1 MSGDNKKTAAQSV
14 AGIEALSAINAQS
27 YARRSTAKKEDESA
41 EAPLWLITFTDIMA
55 LMLTFFVLLYSMS
68 IPEVEKWEEL
78 TSSINKGFSKFY
90 SPQQF
95 AGAQDAI
102 SIDKVDLSEA
112 LNLDY
117 LYGLI
122 EEKVRDN
129 SILDNVVL
137 MPAKDRLIISM
148 PENLLFEA
156 GQDEITTEGKKALFS
171 LGGLLSRIRNRMEVV
186 GHSDP
191 RPIQNQTD
199 KFANNWELSL
209 SRAMQ
214 VSAILKQVGYTR
226 EVIARGMSSAR
237 YDELPDTLSEGK
249 RLDLS
254 RRVDLVVM
262 RDDGANRSILNFA
275 Q

>member
-1 MSGDNKKTAAQSV
+1 MADEN
-14 AGIEALSAINAQS
+14 
-27 YARRSTAKKEDESA
+27 TAKSDSIEKLSEMNKVAFRKSKIVQQE

-95 AGAQDAI
+95 AGAQDTI
-102 SIDKVDLSEA
+102 SIDKIDRSEA

-117 LYGLI
+117 LRGLI
-122 EEKVRDN
+122 DEKIKESDLLN
-129 SILDNVVL
+129 DVV
-137 MPAKDRLIISM
+137 MITGNDRLIISM

-156 GQDEITTEGKKALFS
+156 GEDQVKTEGKKALFS
-171 LGGLLSRIRNRMEVV
+171 IGGLLARIRNRIEVV

-191 RPIQNQTD
+191 RPITNENS
-199 KFANNWELSL
+199 KFNSNWELSL
-209 SRAMQ
+209 SRAIN
-214 VSAILKQVGYTR
+214 VSSILKQVGYR
-226 EVIARGMSSAR
+226 RDVITRGMSSAR
-237 YDELPDTLSEGK
+237 YDEIPSTVPEET

-262 RDDGANRSILNFA
+262 QDDGRTRKVLRFGL
-275 Q
+275 